1 MGSVMEGMV
10 GEGGDPRNSPAD
22 PLPRVL
28 RGSVLWAVAAG
39 GALGAVLR
47 VLLGG
52 WMVALRPELIPLGT
66 LTANV
71 AGSLA
76 LGFLDARLPLDPPS
90 PLRAFAIPGFCG
102 GFTTFSALGL
112 ETVALWE
119 AGRGGSAL
127 TWVVLSASICMA
139 CVVAGGWM
147 GRSRGPDGAPRPGP
161 APTPPDAVDG
171 R

>member
-10 GEGGDPRNSPAD
+10 GEGGDPRNSRAD
-22 PLPRVL
+22 RPPRP
-28 RGSVLWAVAAG
+28 RQGSVLWAVAAG

-52 WMVALRPELIPLGT
+52 WMLVLRPELIPLGT
-66 LTANV
+66 LTANIT
-71 AGSLA
+71 GSLA
-76 LGFLDARLPLDPPS
+76 LGFLDARLPPDPPS
-90 PLRAFAIPGFCG
+90 RLRAFAIPGFCG

-112 ETVALWE
+112 EVVALLE
-119 AGRGGSAL
+119 AGQGGSAL
-127 TWVVLSASICMA
+127 TWVVLSASMCMA
-139 CVVAGGWM
+139 GVVAGGWM
-147 GRSRGPDGAPRPGP
+147 GRSRGPEGAPRPGR